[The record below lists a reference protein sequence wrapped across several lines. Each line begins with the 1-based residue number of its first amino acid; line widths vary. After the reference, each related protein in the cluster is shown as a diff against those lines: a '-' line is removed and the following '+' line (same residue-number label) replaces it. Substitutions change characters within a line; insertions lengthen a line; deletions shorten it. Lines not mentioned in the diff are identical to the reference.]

1 MSELKLVAIDTR
13 FMPYGLLD
21 VLDDLSGLV
30 PPAGIEVLP
39 VTEMRI
45 SSFRIGWQLPFLVSD
60 RGHADGLVWHDT
72 SAEKRGWWWRREH
85 GTASELLAV
94 VASRFGLVEIS

>member
-1 MSELKLVAIDTR
+1 VSELKLLAIDTR

-30 PPAGIEVLP
+30 PPAGLEVLP

-45 SSFRIGWQLPFLVSD
+45 SNFRIGWQLPFVVSEY
-60 RGHADGLVWHDT
+60 GHADGLVWHDT
-72 SAEKRGWWWRREH
+72 SVEKQGWWWRREH

-94 VASRFGLVEIS
+94 VASRFGLAEIS